1 MSNPIL
7 SGVGQNQIM
16 QNVAQLKRT
25 MQMLKSLSNPK
36 EMVNQ
41 MLRNNPRAG
50 EINKLIQDNGGDI
63 EKAFR
68 SKAKEMGVDP
78 ETIIKA
84 LK

>member
-1 MSNPIL
+1 MNPIL

-25 MQMLKSLSNPK
+25 MQMVKSLSNPK

>member
-1 MSNPIL
+1 MNPIL

-16 QNVAQLKRT
+16 QNVAQMKRT

-68 SKAKEMGVDP
+68 VKAKEMGVDP
-78 ETIIKA
+78 DEIVKA
-84 LK
+84 LL

>member
-1 MSNPIL
+1 
-7 SGVGQNQIM
+7 
-16 QNVAQLKRT
+16 
-25 MQMLKSLSNPK
+25 
-36 EMVNQ
+36 